1 MLFRSAILRAIH
13 YFDENKRVEAQRAA
27 LKSGDADTF
36 FRLVTA
42 SGRSSFEF
50 LQNVYTTRNVSEQ
63 GISLALALSQRFGAV
78 CRVHGGGFA
87 GTIQAYVPTDKVEAY
102 RDTIN
107 NVFGKNACML
117 LRIRPYG
124 ASAVTPEGV
133 LE

>member
-1 MLFRSAILRAIH
+1 
-13 YFDENKRVEAQRAA
+13 
-27 LKSGDADTF
+27 
-36 FRLVTA
+36 
-42 SGRSSFEF
+42 

-102 RDTIN
+102 RDAIS